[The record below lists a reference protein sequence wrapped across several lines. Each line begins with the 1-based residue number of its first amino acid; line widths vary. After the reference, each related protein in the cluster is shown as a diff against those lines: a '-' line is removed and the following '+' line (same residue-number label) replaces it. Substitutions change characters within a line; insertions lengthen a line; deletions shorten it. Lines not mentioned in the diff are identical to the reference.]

1 LKQAIINADIF
12 DGETLLKHHAV
23 MIDGERITAV
33 APQGQLASP
42 VGAVHDMPG
51 ATLVPGFI
59 DLQVNGGGGV
69 LFNAAPTVE
78 GIRAIGAAHR
88 QFGTTG
94 FLPTLISDSFQVM
107 HEAIAAVRRALAEGV
122 PGVLGIH
129 LEGPFL
135 NHQRKG
141 AHDETRFCALDEEG
155 FELVASLDNGVTLLT
170 LAPELTSSQLIRRL
184 SDAGVV
190 VCAGHTAAD
199 YAQTREALGSGIQ
212 GFTHLYNAMTPLQ
225 SREPGVVGAAL
236 EDEGSWFGIIADGY
250 HVHPASFRVAVAA
263 KQPGGAILVTDAMPT
278 VGSNSN
284 SFELNN
290 EIIVA
295 RNGQCVNAAGSLA
308 GSDLDMLSAVNN
320 ACRFAGIQ
328 WFEAVRMASLY
339 PARALGLDSQLGLIR
354 TGYRASLL
362 ALDKQGQIL
371 ASWIDGHTAP
381 LRGSETGRPT
391 H

>member
-1 LKQAIINADIF
+1 
-12 DGETLLKHHAV
+12 
-23 MIDGERITAV
+23 
-33 APQGQLASP
+33 
-42 VGAVHDMPG
+42 
-51 ATLVPGFI
+51 
-59 DLQVNGGGGV
+59 
-69 LFNAAPTVE
+69 
-78 GIRAIGAAHR
+78 
-88 QFGTTG
+88 
-94 FLPTLISDSFQVM
+94 
-107 HEAIAAVRRALAEGV
+107 
-122 PGVLGIH
+122 
-129 LEGPFL
+129 
-135 NHQRKG
+135 
-141 AHDETRFCALDEEG
+141 
-155 FELVASLDNGVTLLT
+155 
-170 LAPELTSSQLIRRL
+170 
-184 SDAGVV
+184 
-190 VCAGHTAAD
+190 
-199 YAQTREALGSGIQ
+199 
-212 GFTHLYNAMTPLQ
+212 
-225 SREPGVVGAAL
+225 
-236 EDEGSWFGIIADGY
+236 
-250 HVHPASFRVAVAA
+250 VAVAA